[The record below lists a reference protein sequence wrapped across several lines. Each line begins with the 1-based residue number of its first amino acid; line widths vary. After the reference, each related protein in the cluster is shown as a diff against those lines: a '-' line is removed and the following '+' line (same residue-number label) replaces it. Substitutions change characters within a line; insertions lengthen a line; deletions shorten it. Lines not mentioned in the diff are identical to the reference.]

1 MEGDPELI
9 PENNRHPDPYFD
21 SYPGGARPPQDFAA
35 PGPQRA
41 RNSAAL
47 CVVTPPSLPVSD
59 PVAGVAQEHLRGSEH
74 AFNAH
79 GHCLSVTV
87 NVVPYRPNLGS
98 GMEEVAGSI
107 LTRSTI
113 HLYSRFREQSLCL
126 RVLFQLRDH

>member
-1 MEGDPELI
+1 VKSRVHGTEVLAVRRVT
-9 PENNRHPDPYFD
+9 ENTGKKT
-21 SYPGGARPPQDFAA
+21 PG
-35 PGPQRA
+35 
-41 RNSAAL
+41 
-47 CVVTPPSLPVSD
+47 VV
-59 PVAGVAQEHLRGSEH
+59 VAQEHLRGSEH

-79 GHCLSVTV
+79 EHCLSVSV

-126 RVLFQLRDH
+126 RVLFS